1 MLRPTAAA
9 FLLLCLTPASQ
20 SHAGEDWFQFRGPDG
35 QGHSTATGLP
45 THWSTTENVRW
56 KQAIPG
62 RGWSSPVCVGNQI
75 FLTTAVPAD
84 SSHALHTL
92 SLEASTGKIIWDT
105 VVFDRLI
112 PTRAQM
118 HSKNSYASPT
128 PVVHGERVYV
138 HFGTQ
143 GTACL
148 SLAGKVIWKTRELV
162 YQPNHGSG
170 GSPVLVDGFLI
181 VSCGGA
187 DLQFVAA
194 LDANTGDLRW
204 KKDRLPCEEPK
215 RFAFGTPLLIE
226 VNGQKQVISP
236 GAHMVVAYDPKTGDE
251 LWSVRYDGYSVVPRP
266 VFGNGLVYLSTSF
279 DSAQLLA
286 IRPDGHGNVTD
297 SHVAWKQA
305 RSIPNT
311 PSPLLVDENLFLIN
325 DAGIASCLDAKTGR
339 PRWTHRLGGKFSAS
353 PLQAEGHIYVVSE
366 GGETTVLRAT
376 PEHYEEIARNKLDE
390 EALASP
396 VVVGHGLLL
405 RTAKKLY
412 RMEN

>member
-1 MLRPTAAA
+1 MAAA
-9 FLLLCLTPASQ
+9 FLLCLTPTPQ
-20 SHAGEDWFQFRGPDG
+20 SHGGEDWFQFRGPDG
-35 QGHSTATGLP
+35 QGHSSATGLP
-45 THWSTTENVRW
+45 THWSTTDNIRW
-56 KQAIPG
+56 KQTIPG

-84 SSHALHTL
+84 SSHALHAL
-92 SLEASTGKIIWDT
+92 SLDASSGKIIWDT
-105 VVFDRLI
+105 VVFERLI

-128 PVVHGERVYV
+128 PVVEGERVYV

-143 GTACL
+143 GTAGL
-148 SLAGKVIWKTRELV
+148 SLDGKLIWKTRELV
-162 YQPNHGSG
+162 FQPNHGSG
-170 GSPVLVDGFLI
+170 GSPALVDGLLI
-181 VSCGGA
+181 VSCDGA

-194 LDANTGDLRW
+194 LDANTGTLGW
-204 KKDRLPCEEPK
+204 KKERPPCEEPK
-215 RFAFGTPLLIE
+215 RFAFGTPLVIE
-226 VNGQKQVISP
+226 VNGQKQVVSP

-339 PRWTHRLGGKFSAS
+339 PRWTHRVGGKFSAS
-353 PLQAEGHIYVVSE
+353 PLHVEGCIYAVSE
-366 GGETTVLRAT
+366 AGETTVFRAT

-390 EALASP
+390 QALASP
-396 VVVGHGLLL
+396 AVIGHGLLL
-405 RTAKKLY
+405 RTASKLY
-412 RMEN
+412 RLGN